1 MLKATTA
8 ANSAN
13 ACRKLARY
21 LPNPEIQRQ
30 LLDMAEMWD
39 AMEREDTILSRRI
52 AFSPRRPETDPA
64 EQPPKAPRR
73 PVRGPATRPIRP
85 VPG

>member
-39 AMEREDTILSRRI
+39 AMEREEQYLHGRHSV
-52 AFSPRRPETDPA
+52 SPPRPWTDPA
-64 EQPPKAPRR
+64 EPPP
-73 PVRGPATRPIRP
+73 
-85 VPG
+85 